1 MNLDFFSKLL
11 PPQRVISSPEL
22 QQSLARRQAEKIAE
36 LRANG
41 FHALARWFSENPTAV
56 VSLL

>member
-56 VSLL
+56 G